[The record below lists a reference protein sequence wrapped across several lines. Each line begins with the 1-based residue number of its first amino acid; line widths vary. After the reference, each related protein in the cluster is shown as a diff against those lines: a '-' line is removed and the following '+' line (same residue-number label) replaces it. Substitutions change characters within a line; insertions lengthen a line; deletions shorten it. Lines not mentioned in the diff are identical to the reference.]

1 MYSQVPKNTLEYKR
15 PIKSRAKPNKQTGV
29 CDITRAKLASINP
42 SHDNYSSKLI
52 YVTQRRRLSSKWYKS
67 KAVVALTL
75 NFSFEEIFCTLNA
88 FLGSNDFLD
97 LQGLQRHVR
106 SVSVFEGFYFF

>member
-1 MYSQVPKNTLEYKR
+1 MYSQVPKNTLEYER
-15 PIKSRAKPNKQTGV
+15 PIKSQAESNKQTGV
-29 CDITRAKLASINP
+29 FDITRAKLASINP

-75 NFSFEEIFCTLNA
+75 NFHLKKF
-88 FLGSNDFLD
+88 
-97 LQGLQRHVR
+97 
-106 SVSVFEGFYFF
+106 SVH